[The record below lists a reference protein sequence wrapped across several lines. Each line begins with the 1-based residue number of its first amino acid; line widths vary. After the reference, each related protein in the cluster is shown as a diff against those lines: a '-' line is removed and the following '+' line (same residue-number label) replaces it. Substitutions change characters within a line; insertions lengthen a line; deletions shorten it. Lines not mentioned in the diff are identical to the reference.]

1 MNLTEYE
8 IWYRKR
14 YRRTSSTRYTT
25 FMIIADL
32 IALIFSFG
40 VGFFLV
46 NLYDMSAINFRSFVN
61 YWPYL
66 PIFILV
72 FWIAGRLYPGAAQA
86 PAEELRRFTE
96 TSAIVHGGIIISRYI
111 EDLEFDAI
119 SMAFILSFI
128 FSALILLVCRSLMR
142 SFLFVTKLGSIP
154 AVVFGGG
161 STGRVIIDRLLQS
174 KTTGYTPVLILDD
187 DPSAEDEYR
196 GIPVIHDTCIGPE
209 IAALFHIRMALVA
222 LPELSKKHLSV
233 LINNSVSAFRY
244 RVIIPAVFSNTGMSV
259 RDFGGILGIASTNR
273 LNMFWNLW
281 IKRLFDIVL
290 VLGGGI
296 IILPFLLVTA
306 LLVKLSSPGPVL
318 YGHTRI
324 GRGGRCFKAYKF
336 RSMCVDA
343 DERLKAL
350 LESNP
355 LLHEEWEAN
364 HKLKD
369 DPRITPIGKLLR
381 RTSLDE
387 FPQLI
392 NILKGEMSLIGP
404 RPIVDAERKKYG
416 EHFHRIFSVRPG
428 LTGLWQVS
436 GRSDTD
442 YAERVS
448 LDTYYLESWSLWLDF
463 WILYKTV
470 GAVIRGKGAY

>member
-1 MNLTEYE
+1 MNLTEYGA
-8 IWYRKR
+8 WYRKR
-14 YRRTSSTRYTT
+14 YRRTSSVRYTT

-32 IALIFSFG
+32 TALMLSFG

-46 NLYDMSAINFRSFVN
+46 NLYDKSALNFRSFVS
-61 YWPYL
+61 YGPYL

-119 SMAFILSFI
+119 SAAFIVSFI
-128 FSALILLVCRSLMR
+128 FSILILLICRSLMR
-142 SFLFVTKLGSIP
+142 SLLFVTRLGSIP
-154 AVVFGGG
+154 AVIFGGG
-161 STGRVIIDRLLQS
+161 TTGRIIIDRLLQS
-174 KTTGYTPVLILDD
+174 KTAGYMPVLVLDD
-187 DPSAEDEYR
+187 DPEVGDEYR
-196 GIPVIHDTCIGPE
+196 GVPIIHDTNLGPE
-209 IAALFHIRMALVA
+209 IAARFHIRMALVA
-222 LPELSKKHLSV
+222 LPELSKKYLSV

-244 RVIIPAVFSNTGMSV
+244 HVIMPAVFTNTGMSV

-290 VLGGGI
+290 VLTGGT
-296 IILPFLLVTA
+296 IILPVLLITA

-318 YGHTRI
+318 YSHARI
-324 GRGGRCFKAYKF
+324 GRGGRRFNAYKF
-336 RSMCVDA
+336 RSMCIDA
-343 DERLKAL
+343 DERLEAL

-355 LLHEEWEAN
+355 LLREEWAAN

-369 DPRITPIGKLLR
+369 DPRITPVGKLLR
-381 RTSLDE
+381 RVSLDE

-392 NILKGEMSLIGP
+392 NILKGDMSLVGP
-404 RPIVDAERKKYG
+404 RPIVDAEIKKYG
-416 EHFHRIFSVRPG
+416 EHFHR
-428 LTGLWQVS
+428 
-436 GRSDTD
+436 
-442 YAERVS
+442 
-448 LDTYYLESWSLWLDF
+448 
-463 WILYKTV
+463 
-470 GAVIRGKGAY
+470 